1 MTSNRYLLIIAS
13 LCISVLLWFNLHLYK
28 SHTAT
33 IDLPVQYLNRADT
46 SSNFSYPSRIKVRVS
61 GMGIN
66 IMRMHFSNL
75 TAYYDFKNL
84 LIRNEDL
91 ETDNFQIDVPTNLNL
106 DIIEVLPFS
115 VSGDLHQSVSSVE
128 LPINLIFADDVAEEL
143 YKSQDFQLNV
153 DRVEVKGSSEY
164 LSSLKVISSQSV
176 TAKMLSRDRVKVK
189 LTSPNPG
196 LMLSTNEV
204 YLTRN
209 GTDYTTRVFS
219 QVPITSKPNES
230 IFPTELT
237 IWLKG
242 SSSSL
247 AKVRTSDLKISL
259 IEAEPGKYNCEVSVP
274 ESIELLDYSPKFV
287 KRIDK

>member
-1 MTSNRYLLIIAS
+1 
-13 LCISVLLWFNLHLYK
+13 
-28 SHTAT
+28 
-33 IDLPVQYLNRADT
+33 
-46 SSNFSYPSRIKVRVS
+46 
-61 GMGIN
+61 MGIN